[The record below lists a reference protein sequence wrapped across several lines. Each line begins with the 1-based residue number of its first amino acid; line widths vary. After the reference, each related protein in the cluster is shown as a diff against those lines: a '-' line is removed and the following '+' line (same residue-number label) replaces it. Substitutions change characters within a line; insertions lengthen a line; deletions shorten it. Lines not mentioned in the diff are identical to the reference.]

1 MILFERE
8 SLMKPINLQHRITD
22 LLFIA
27 TIVCLSFYFTYA
39 AVQGQYGLFNNLEF
53 TLRNTELEQELNRLT
68 RKTIIIEEKVYRL
81 SNQYLD
87 LDLLDEQA
95 RKILGMAR
103 ADEIILP

>member
-1 MILFERE
+1 MVTV
-8 SLMKPINLQHRITD
+8 S
-22 LLFIA
+22 
-27 TIVCLSFYFTYA
+27 
-39 AVQGQYGLFNNLEF
+39 
-53 TLRNTELEQELNRLT
+53 ELEQELNRLT